1 MNLSP
6 ELAAGEVVAGGAG
19 HEAPDLAELKAW
31 LRQLVP
37 RVNDRWDQLVSLV
50 CVLRSRPPLF
60 YSDDDGFRRRHRR
73 IAIVFAPRRRLLK
86 PIGEQTEWSS
96 TSPPAAPSRCLRRSP
111 ASGVLTS
118 LSPRRRFRYSLL
130 NLKLASLPTYFSRLR
145 FANTMRFYYLLPA
158 CVSGYF

>member
-60 YSDDDGFRRRHRR
+60 YSDDDGFRRR
-73 IAIVFAPRRRLLK
+73 RRLLK

-145 FANTMRFYYLLPA
+145 FAIPCVSTTCCLPA
-158 CVSGYF
+158 